1 MIYIYIYIYIIYI
14 DIHINR
20 LYIYLYIY
28 IIYIYIYLYIPT
40 LYAFVKMSHTKIK
53 QKDLHK
59 IPVIFRLLTNLL
71 RTNLSK
77 KCKIVYAIRIV
88 IK

>member
-1 MIYIYIYIYIIYI
+1 MYICIYIYFIYIFIYIY
-14 DIHINR
+14 N
-20 LYIYLYIY
+20 
-28 IIYIYIYLYIPT
+28 IYIYIYLYIPT

-53 QKDLHK
+53 QKVLHK
-59 IPVIFRLLTNLL
+59 ILVLFRLLTNLL